1 MKRIVRIVFSL
12 LFCMSLTGCFKRD
25 NFEGIN
31 IYTTVY
37 PIEYIV
43 ERLYGEHSNI
53 SSIYPDG
60 VDINDYE
67 LTEKQITDYSKT
79 TLFTF
84 NGLGEE
90 KKYVNGFFQHNKRLK
105 IIDTTSSMEY
115 LNGMEELWL
124 DPSNFLMM
132 VQNVRYGL
140 KEYINNHYLKNEIDE
155 KYNKLKEEIS
165 KLDADIYEI
174 SDNSS
179 NKTLIVSSDLLK
191 FLEKYNFTVISLEEN
206 ENLTEKTLVTV
217 ENLIN
222 DGSVH
227 YIILL
232 QGEEPSE
239 TIKKIIE
246 DTNIELVYF
255 HLITNLTGEER
266 NLKKDYISLMSENI
280 DLIRNEVYD

>member
-1 MKRIVRIVFSL
+1 
-12 LFCMSLTGCFKRD
+12 MSLTGCFKRD

-90 KKYVNGFFQHNKRLK
+90 KKYVNEFFKHNKRLK

-132 VQNVRYGL
+132 VQNIRYGL

-227 YIILL
+227 YIIML

>member
-90 KKYVNGFFQHNKRLK
+90 KKYVNEFFKHNKRLK

-227 YIILL
+227 YIIML

>member
-1 MKRIVRIVFSL
+1 MKRIVGIVFYL

-90 KKYVNGFFQHNKRLK
+90 KKYVNEFFKHNKRLK

-132 VQNVRYGL
+132 VQNIRYGL

-227 YIILL
+227 YIIML